1 MSIQPLE
8 TGLTGAGKLKN
19 TTTVTTIILFFKVFH
34 TLMLLQDDTGSISNR
49 MLGRQFPTR
58 LGPAF
63 IKIPPQDSFSCIRC
77 IGQDAG
83 RTEPS

>member
-19 TTTVTTIILFFKVFH
+19 TTTVITIFLFFKVFH

-49 MLGRQFPTR
+49 MLGR
-58 LGPAF
+58 
-63 IKIPPQDSFSCIRC
+63 
-77 IGQDAG
+77 
-83 RTEPS
+83 